1 VFKIIYKNK
10 KVSDEKLKELL
21 KEELE
26 LKEDEE
32 LKKIKKETKKLYEG
46 LKKMKEKG
54 VALSRI
60 LFCKKIVIEEI
71 LHQRNLAK

>member
-1 VFKIIYKNK
+1 MFKIIYKNK